1 MQFVINSKWMQEGE
15 LKVGQLSYTLEQKD
29 EVREEQFLDCIR
41 SCMERRSMCL
51 EQDTW
56 EVYKK
61 NKDAIVESFQEVL
74 GMAIQQIG
82 EMIASGSK
90 QPVSYIQLSYLLS
103 GALLGE
109 HLLKVDF
116 YDYHYYG
123 DMQEIDCFW
132 DYGALFPQYEQ
143 ELRFL
148 EKELRQ
154 ALPRISAYELQK
166 AQTYYQ
172 VGNFMVLETIL
183 QDMMQKIKPEER
195 LGGSSAVNGAVFYG
209 AYLDQ
214 SEMIYRWGRE

>member
-1 MQFVINSKWMQEGE
+1 M
-15 LKVGQLSYTLEQKD
+15 GQLSYTLEQKD

-61 NKDAIVESFQEVL
+61 NEDAIVESFQEVL
-74 GMAIQQIG
+74 SMAIQQIG

-90 QPVSYIQLSYLLS
+90 QPISYIQLSYLLS

-116 YDYHYYG
+116 YDCHYYG
-123 DMQEIDCFW
+123 DLQEIDCFW

-143 ELRFL
+143 ELGVL
-148 EKELRQ
+148 ERELRQ
-154 ALPRISAYELQK
+154 AIPRISAYELQK

-172 VGNFMVLETIL
+172 VGNFMVLGTIL

>member
-1 MQFVINSKWMQEGE
+1 M
-15 LKVGQLSYTLEQKD
+15 GQLSYTLEQKD
-29 EVREEQFLDCIR
+29 EVREKQFFDCIR
-41 SCMERRSMCL
+41 SCMEQRSMCL
-51 EQDTW
+51 ERDTW
-56 EVYKK
+56 ELYKRK
-61 NKDAIVESFQEVL
+61 EHAVVESFQKVF
-74 GMAIQQIG
+74 GMAMQQAE
-82 EMIASGSK
+82 EMIACGNK
-90 QPVSYIQLSYLLS
+90 QPISYIQLSYLLS

>member
-1 MQFVINSKWMQEGE
+1 M
-15 LKVGQLSYTLEQKD
+15 GQLSYTLEQKD

-41 SCMERRSMCL
+41 RCMEQRSMCL
-51 EQDTW
+51 ERDTW
-56 EVYKK
+56 ELYK
-61 NKDAIVESFQEVL
+61 NKENAIVESFQKVL
-74 GMAIQQIG
+74 GMAIQQTE

-90 QPVSYIQLSYLLS
+90 QPISYIQLSYLLS

-143 ELRFL
+143 ELGFL
-148 EKELRQ
+148 ERELRQ

-195 LGGSSAVNGAVFYG
+195 LGNSSAVDGAVFYG

>member
-1 MQFVINSKWMQEGE
+1 M
-15 LKVGQLSYTLEQKD
+15 GQLSYTLEQKD
-29 EVREEQFLDCIR
+29 EVRKKQFFDCIR

-132 DYGALFPQYEQ
+132 HYGALFPQYEQ
-143 ELRFL
+143 ELGFL
-148 EKELRQ
+148 ERELRQ

>member
-74 GMAIQQIG
+74 GMAMQQAE
-82 EMIASGSK
+82 EMIACGSK
-90 QPVSYIQLSYLLS
+90 QPISYIQLSYLLS